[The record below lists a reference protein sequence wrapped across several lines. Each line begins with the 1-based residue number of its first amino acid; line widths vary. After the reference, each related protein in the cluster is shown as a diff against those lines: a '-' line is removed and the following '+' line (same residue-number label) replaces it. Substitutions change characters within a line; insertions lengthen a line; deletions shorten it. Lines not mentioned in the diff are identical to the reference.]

1 MKTRIFLALGLISLI
16 LLNPACKKEEIDYT
30 YDILD
35 IQWADDG
42 LDFDQDGYITS
53 RNLQFSV
60 SLLEKETRD
69 IEIKVYYKL
78 SETKEYVF
86 YSSTD
91 IVGVVGGENTPV
103 LIKLGLNPEL
113 TKGMYS
119 FLIEVY
125 ETDNNRI
132 EASKE
137 IENMLFERL
146 ATDQN
151 YELEAWWT
159 DQYDYDFDEF
169 PRSANLHINVNVT
182 NEVKKNVKVEVLYK
196 KALID
201 SAYTSYFKS
210 DYYEISAA
218 DDDVIVVETDDL
230 PRDMGQGP
238 YDFKII
244 VMEKNVFSPV
254 LIYDGELASS
264 LNLVP
269 FESEWEDFYHYSL
282 NLENTKWVQEVDAD
296 GDGFVVSRILRL
308 DMDIEKDETVSIK
321 AKVYRRPVIREI
333 DEDNDDD
340 DDDFVLI
347 DSTKYFQI
355 SGASISDTIWLPI
368 GNYIADSTLMM
379 DSAKWEIM
387 LSIFEVVPNDTIEF
401 RYAIDS
407 IDNTF
412 FRNLKF
418 ELGLEDI

>member
-1 MKTRIFLALGLISLI
+1 
-16 LLNPACKKEEIDYT
+16 
-30 YDILD
+30 
-35 IQWADDG
+35 
-42 LDFDQDGYITS
+42 
-53 RNLQFSV
+53 
-60 SLLEKETRD
+60 
-69 IEIKVYYKL
+69 
-78 SETKEYVF
+78 
-86 YSSTD
+86 
-91 IVGVVGGENTPV
+91 V